1 MLSVLAVFYASIF
14 FNCLPLGTVGGDV
27 ARVWLSRRFGLS
39 VKLIVLSVLVDR
51 IITVGALVILA
62 FLTLR
67 TIAHPVAATAW
78 FAITVALVGGIA
90 GLLLLRPIVRM
101 LGRWRDQHLL
111 HLILRTA
118 EEFHHLTQRGGLISL
133 VFALLSALCSA
144 LAAYCIA
151 GSLDMAVGLFQM
163 IAIISI
169 VSFIV
174 ALPISFAGW
183 GVREISFVTLLGLL
197 GVDRAAALLLS
208 VEFGI
213 LGTLMSLPGG
223 VIWLALGE
231 QRRIELPTK

>member
-1 MLSVLAVFYASIF
+1 VFYASIF

-27 ARVWLSRRFGLS
+27 ARVWLSRRFELS
-39 VKLIVLSVLVDR
+39 VRLIVLSVLVDR

-67 TIAHPVAATAW
+67 TIAHPVADTAW
-78 FAITVALVGGIA
+78 FAVAAALVGGIA
-90 GLLLLRPIVRM
+90 GILLLRPIVHM
-101 LGRWRDQHLL
+101 LGRWRHLHLL
-111 HLILRTA
+111 HLILRTV
-118 EEFHHLTQRGGLISL
+118 EELQHLSQRGGLISL
-133 VFALLSALCSA
+133 AYALLSAMCSTV
-144 LAAYCIA
+144 AAYCIA
-151 GSLDMAVGLFQM
+151 SSLGIAVGLFQM

-174 ALPISFAGW
+174 ALPISLAGW

-231 QRRIELPTK
+231 QRRVELPTK